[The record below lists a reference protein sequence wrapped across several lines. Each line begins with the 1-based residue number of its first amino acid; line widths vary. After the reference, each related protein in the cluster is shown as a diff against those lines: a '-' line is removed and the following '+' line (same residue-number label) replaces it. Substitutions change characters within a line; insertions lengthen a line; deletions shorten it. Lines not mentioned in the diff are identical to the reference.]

1 MTVTKDNNADQSV
14 GQEGDVTGFEETAA
28 PCLFCGSESSKV
40 LFTFNDPG
48 GREYRLRGCQNCQA
62 RFIDPT
68 PTQDELARTYDAA
81 YYGKGTGK
89 FSGPVEA
96 ILDRFRRGRAVR
108 LAKLLPSRA
117 RVLDIGCG
125 NGGFLRALHALGS
138 FELHGV
144 ELPGPAAERTSRYP
158 FIRLKTGTLDQSDFP
173 AASLDAVTLFHVFE
187 HLNNPRDV
195 LDMALNFLRPGGF
208 LMLSFPNI
216 VSLQARMF
224 RASWFHLD
232 PPRHLCFLPPAVFRK
247 QAEARGLRILG
258 ERYFSPEQN
267 PFGFQQSLL
276 NLFQTRRDALFE
288 DMKGNR
294 VYESARGRWG
304 LIIQRVFVVLTG
316 AVFIAVDA
324 LESVLRTGATV
335 EFVAQK
341 QGEAESTSSGKRATD
356 LE

>member
-14 GQEGDVTGFEETAA
+14 RQEGDVIGFEETAA
-28 PCLFCGSESSKV
+28 PCLFCGSDSSKV

-341 QGEAESTSSGKRATD
+341 QGEAESTSSGKKATD